1 MQVVM
6 AKLIMMFFKQRNF
19 KALKM
24 LSRQLQMPGE
34 QMLRVAKH
42 TVSKAKPTVKPQ
54 TIAEKIE
61 AIRTNPEAARNF
73 AGNLGRQM
81 DRNVARHGGRSKVK
95 APTEKEV
102 LDYYGHGPSK
112 ATFDKYGT
120 LERRFDRLPKKTDK
134 PCVDIT

>member
-1 MQVVM
+1 M

-24 LSRQLQMPGE
+24 LSNQLKMPGE

-61 AIRTNPEAARNF
+61 AIRTNPEAAKNF
-73 AGNLGRQM
+73 AGNLSKQM
-81 DRNVARHGGRSKVK
+81 DKNVTRHGGK
-95 APTEKEV
+95 
-102 LDYYGHGPSK
+102 
-112 ATFDKYGT
+112 
-120 LERRFDRLPKKTDK
+120 LPKKTNK
-134 PCVDIT
+134 PGVTKVRDEMGDHIEGSRGPAHDVWGIPGIDW